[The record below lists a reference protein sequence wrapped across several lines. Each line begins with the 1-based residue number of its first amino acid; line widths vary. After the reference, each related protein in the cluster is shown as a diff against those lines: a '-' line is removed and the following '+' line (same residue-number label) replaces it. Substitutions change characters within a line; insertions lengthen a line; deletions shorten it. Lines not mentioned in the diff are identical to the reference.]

1 MEQCYLHLRWYFFV
15 SHLVR
20 HLVYLHVGH
29 HVHIHVGHYVSHH
42 VGHHNVVL
50 ALCEV
55 SETDSMT
62 KFGADLRMDGVVAR
76 DACASKRFVKIDIA
90 QKAIIMIMITIIQK
104 SSLMLWLIILP
115 DEFYLWKTTGCRW
128 NVCIDLVCLPSSE
141 QTHRG
146 TTR

>member
-1 MEQCYLHLRWYFFV
+1 MEIRKYDE
-15 SHLVR
+15 VR
-20 HLVYLHVGH
+20 GGLTDG
-29 HVHIHVGHYVSHH
+29 
-42 VGHHNVVL
+42 L
-50 ALCEV
+50 A
-55 SETDSMT
+55 
-62 KFGADLRMDGVVAR
+62 GGGAR